1 MNDFEFMPKMPENKK
16 ARGKKNNFNGMQ
28 DDVKYRKEKPF
39 FSSHDNFRWS
49 WQEEIKEKTNRQ
61 IKALCS

>member
-1 MNDFEFMPKMPENKK
+1 MNDLEFMPKMPENKK

-49 WQEEIKEKTNRQ
+49 
-61 IKALCS
+61 